1 MAMHDWLTKDLG
13 WKVFSLFLA
22 VIVWLTVYK
31 IREEPEI
38 LAAAGIENTYGNLPV
53 HLLSATTDVHNYR
66 IDPDTVVV
74 TVSGPP
80 KTMAVLQA
88 NQIHAMVNLT
98 NIESS
103 PDLYLP
109 VEVSTPAGVTLMS
122 VEPAEVR
129 LIVPLAPIAP
139 LSPSNKN

>member
-1 MAMHDWLTKDLG
+1 MAMHDWLTKDFG

-22 VIVWLTVYK
+22 VVVWLTVYK
-31 IREEPEI
+31 IREEPGTP
-38 LAAAGIENTYGNLPV
+38 AAPGIENTYGNLPV
-53 HLLSATTDVHNYR
+53 HLLSATADVHNYR

-80 KTMAVLQA
+80 KTMAALQA

-103 PDLYLP
+103 HDLHLQ
-109 VEVSTPAGVTLMS
+109 VEVSTPAGVTLVS
-122 VEPAEVR
+122 VEPAGVDV
-129 LIVPLAPIAP
+129 IVPPP
-139 LSPSNKN
+139 PGKKNQ

>member
-1 MAMHDWLTKDLG
+1 MAMRDWLIKDFG

-22 VIVWLTVYK
+22 VAVWLTVYK
-31 IREEPEI
+31 IREEPGI
-38 LAAAGIENTYGNLPV
+38 LAAPGIENTYGNLPV
-53 HLLSATTDVHNYR
+53 HLLSATADVRNYH
-66 IDPDTVVV
+66 IDPDTVVI

-103 PDLYLP
+103 HDLHLQ
-109 VEVSTPAGVTLMS
+109 VEVSTPAGVTLVS
-122 VEPAEVR
+122 VDPAEVDV
-129 LIVPLAPIAP
+129 IVPP
-139 LSPSNKN
+139 SPSNKNQ

>member
-1 MAMHDWLTKDLG
+1 MAMRDWLTKDLG

-22 VIVWLTVYK
+22 VVVWLTVSQ
-31 IREEPEI
+31 IREEPGTP
-38 LAAAGIENTYGNLPV
+38 AASGIENTYGNLPV
-53 HLLSATTDVHNYR
+53 HLLSATADVRNYR
-66 IDPDTVVV
+66 VAPDTVVI

-103 PDLYLP
+103 HDFHLQ
-109 VEVSTPAGVTLMS
+109 VEVSTPAGVTLIS
-122 VEPAEVR
+122 VEPAEVDV
-129 LIVPLAPIAP
+129 IVPPP
-139 LSPSNKN
+139 PGNKNQ

>member
-13 WKVFSLFLA
+13 WKILSLFLA
-22 VIVWLTVYK
+22 VVVWLTVSQ
-31 IREEPEI
+31 IREEPGTP
-38 LAAAGIENTYGNLPV
+38 AAPGIENTYGNLPV
-53 HLLSATTDVHNYR
+53 HLLSATADVHNYR

-80 KTMAVLQA
+80 KTMAALQA

-103 PDLYLP
+103 HDLHLQ

-122 VEPAEVR
+122 VEPAEVDV
-129 LIVPLAPIAP
+129 IVPPP
-139 LSPSNKN
+139 PSDKNQ